1 MIRVWTLALTLA
13 AALRGGDGTV
23 SSLAVTPAAG
33 RAEVIIGVEGAVE
46 VQDFTLRGPDKI
58 VLDITGATLG
68 LPASGYDRIER
79 GGIVDV
85 RYSQYRR
92 NVVRVVLTL
101 DHQRTYTVQKGAKDV
116 RIAVQADSG
125 RTFTA
130 WHAVAERPETV
141 AEARERAPEPAPAP
155 AARQAGSTRQDV
167 REVAMEEPVADAR
180 TTMRTQQRSQQPRIT
195 VAWQNA
201 DIRDV
206 IAAFAAFSGRT
217 IIVGKGVVATV
228 TAEINDQPWDVAL
241 QAILASQGL
250 GATEDASGIIVVDTY
265 ENLRNRIA
273 SEPLVTRTI
282 RLNYSRANS
291 VAPNLQQRLSRDC
304 SRTAQ
309 AQGSNTIAAG
319 GQPIQPNQVVDLSC
333 PTRGAVTFDTL
344 TNSVSVTDVPS
355 NLAVLEQ
362 YARTLDVRQ
371 PQVAIKAKIILVDRT
386 NLEGLGLKYDLGT
399 SRQYFNQLAPRIDPE
414 TGAPSAGNGLI
425 ALGGNAISA
434 IGNASQ
440 SVPAAALRLVYSTA
454 LGSYDF
460 TTFLEALQEVS
471 LLDVQSEPSVVTL
484 NNRMAT
490 LKAGTEVPIRVVEA
504 QAGAAAAGGFPRAT
518 VQLRQT
524 GIVLNVTP
532 SITNNRQI
540 QMRVHAENSSVQFQ
554 SGDVGAVFP
563 TQSVDN
569 ELLVADGETA
579 VMGGLTT
586 TSVTITKTG
595 IPLLVDLPIVGRL
608 FGVTNRSETKRDL
621 LILITPHIVD
631 EGETLPTPDP
641 RRDR

>member
-13 AALRGGDGTV
+13 AALGGGDGTV

-33 RAEVIIGVEGAVE
+33 RAEVIIGVDGAVE

-58 VLDITGATLG
+58 VIDISGATLG

-101 DHQRTYTVQKGAKDV
+101 DHQRTYTVSKGAKDV

-125 RTFTA
+125 RSFTA
-130 WHAVAERPETV
+130 WHAVAERPESV
-141 AEARERAPEPAPAP
+141 ADASDRDPDPAPSP
-155 AARQAGSTRQDV
+155 TARQAGTARQDV
-167 REVAMEEPVADAR
+167 REVAMEEPAADTR
-180 TTMRTQQRSQQPRIT
+180 TAMRTQQRSQQPRIT

-250 GATEDASGIIVVDTY
+250 GATEDASGILVVDTY

-304 SRTAQ
+304 SRAPQ
-309 AQGSNTIAAG
+309 NQGNTIAAG

-371 PQVAIKAKIILVDRT
+371 PQVSIKAKIILVDRT

-399 SRQYFNQLAPRIDPE
+399 GRQYFNQLAPRLDAS
-414 TGAPSAGNGLI
+414 GAPQATPGQI

-434 IGNASQ
+434 IANASQ

-454 LGSYDF
+454 LGAYDF

-504 QAGAAAAGGFPRAT
+504 QAGGSQQGFPRAT

-532 SITNNRQI
+532 MITNNRQI

-631 EGETLPTPDP
+631 EGETIPTLDP

>member
-58 VLDITGATLG
+58 VIDISGATLG

-101 DHQRTYTVQKGAKDV
+101 DRQRTYTVSKGAKDV

-130 WHAVAERPETV
+130 WHAVAERPEAV
-141 AEARERAPEPAPAP
+141 ADAADRAPEPAPAP
-155 AARQAGSTRQDV
+155 AARQSGATRQDV

-180 TTMRTQQRSQQPRIT
+180 TTMRAQQRSQQPRIT

-217 IIVGKGVVATV
+217 IIVGKGVTATV

-265 ENLRNRIA
+265 ENLRNRMA

-282 RLNYSRANS
+282 RLNYSRANT

-304 SRTAQ
+304 SRS
-309 AQGSNTIAAG
+309 AQGQGGTIAAG

-355 NLAVLEQ
+355 NLSVLEQ

-371 PQVAIKAKIILVDRT
+371 PQVSIKAKIILVDRT
-386 NLEGLGLKYDLGT
+386 NLEGLGLKYDLG
-399 SRQYFNQLAPRIDPE
+399 SNRQYFNQLAPRIDPT
-414 TGAPSAGNGLI
+414 TGQPEAGNGQI
-425 ALGGNAISA
+425 FLGGNAISA

-454 LGSYDF
+454 LGAYDF

-504 QAGAAAAGGFPRAT
+504 QAGGNSSGFPRAT

-595 IPLLVDLPIVGRL
+595 IPLLVDLPLVGRL

>member
-58 VLDITGATLG
+58 VIDISGATLG

-101 DHQRTYTVQKGAKDV
+101 DRQRTYTVSQGAKDV

-125 RTFTA
+125 RSFTA
-130 WHAVAERPETV
+130 WHAVAERPEWV
-141 AEARERAPEPAPAP
+141 AGARDRDPEPAPAP
-155 AARQAGSTRQDV
+155 AARQAGTTRQAM

-180 TTMRTQQRSQQPRIT
+180 TTMRTQPRSQQPRIT

-217 IIVGKGVVATV
+217 IIVGKGVQATV

-304 SRTAQ
+304 SRAPQ
-309 AQGSNTIAAG
+309 SQGGTIAAG

-371 PQVAIKAKIILVDRT
+371 PQVSIKAKIILVDRT

-399 SRQYFNQLAPRIDPE
+399 GSQYFNQLAPRLDAS
-414 TGAPSAGNGLI
+414 GARQTTPGQI
-425 ALGGNAISA
+425 ALGGNAVSA

-454 LGSYDF
+454 LGAYDF

-504 QAGAAAAGGFPRAT
+504 QAGAAATGGFPRAT

-586 TSVTITKTG
+586 TSVSITKTG